1 MIQQPLLSKDQ
12 YRYLGKQ
19 IIRSIETTFRIL
31 PLNSLKH
38 PKYRLKTPVYI
49 SIEFENDQ
57 VIASLDDIEAF
68 AYAETTSEAIDCLC
82 AEIVQ
87 VYEDL
92 QENVDNLGPL
102 PQKWFQ
108 FLEEIIE
115 CR

>member
-1 MIQQPLLSKDQ
+1 MIQQPLLSTDQ
-12 YRYLGKQ
+12 YRYLSKQ
-19 IIRSIETTFRIL
+19 IIRSIETNFRIL

-38 PKYRLKTPVYI
+38 PTYRLKTPVYI

-82 AEIVQ
+82 DEIVQ
-87 VYEDL
+87 IYEDL
-92 QENVDNLGPL
+92 KEHKDNLGLL
-102 PQKWFQ
+102 PQKWYQ
-108 FLEEIIE
+108 FLQEIIE

>member
-19 IIRSIETTFRIL
+19 IIRSIETKFRIL

-57 VIASLDDIEAF
+57 VIDSLDD
-68 AYAETTSEAIDCLC
+68 
-82 AEIVQ
+82 
-87 VYEDL
+87 
-92 QENVDNLGPL
+92 
-102 PQKWFQ
+102 
-108 FLEEIIE
+108 EEIQSDSTKSKQRSKRKRVRISP
-115 CR
+115 RNTR